1 VTAAV
6 GYVSVLSLPLKR
18 AETKAKARA
27 VAESFLDE
35 VEGAMR
41 AEFERKTGATTTQVR
56 ATAAPW
62 VASARD
68 AERVVAASQAT
79 RDRISEDM
87 DQLQRDV
94 QSI

>member
-1 VTAAV
+1 M
-6 GYVSVLSLPLKR
+6 LSLPLKR

-41 AEFERKTGATTTQVR
+41 AEFERKLGATTTQVR

-68 AERVVAASQAT
+68 AERAVAASQAT
-79 RDRISEDM
+79 RDRIAEDM